1 MTIHSDLRSYV
12 APILVLGLGSSASGD
27 DGVGAILLDELSKHY
42 RYAVKF
48 VEFVNGGT
56 RGLDL
61 LEDIAGRPAV
71 LILDAVATEKQPGAV
86 CVLERSD
93 ALRYA
98 TTDQPSVHDGDAR
111 ELLSTA
117 AFLGD
122 LPNNFCLLGVRP
134 SRSHGPSFSKS
145 VQQALPSAVQE
156 AQSIVDRFLV
166 ELAEPVQA

>member
-1 MTIHSDLRSYV
+1 MTIHSDLRTYM
-12 APILVLGLGSSASGD
+12 APILVLGLGTSTSGD
-27 DGVGAILLDELSKHY
+27 DGVGAILLDELSKRY
-42 RYAVKF
+42 RYAGKF
-48 VEFVNGGT
+48 VEFLHGGN

-71 LILDAVATEKQPGAV
+71 LILDAIATENQPGDV

-98 TTDQPSVHDGDAR
+98 TTGQPSVHDGDAR

-122 LPNNFCLLGVRP
+122 LPENFCVLGVRP
-134 SRSHGPSFSKS
+134 ASGHGTFSRC

-166 ELAEPVQA
+166 ELTEPVQA